1 MFVLNWRGNGRQNV
15 VGIRALLLLLLLL
28 VAEQASGV
36 QLAVMP
42 VEDLSMGDNG
52 LNPSMTGR
60 LREALGRKGYAVVE
74 EKRIIDFM
82 AKNRI
87 RWVGRLASHHVLR
100 LRQELGID
108 YLLLGSVNQVRE
120 KEPAALGISLQMIR
134 TSDAKMVWAGS
145 VQLCRADVRKFL
157 GLAEPRNLTEIE
169 DIVVGRAMEIMPPG
183 LPEISEGS
191 PENLAEEIHLTP
203 GVVKPGETMRCRI
216 RFNESNTK
224 QAGVSVSVVIGEKI
238 VEAVYLAQEQYY
250 EAAWPATGRDGRYPV
265 SVSVNSGQP
274 DRKNIFAGSF
284 LVDGQPPEIALS
296 LRGQELDGEVVL
308 RRQLTISPVLKEPEP
323 IATWEISILD
333 ASGQIVKAEDG
344 RGNLPGRFSWWG
356 QRQDGVM
363 AEDGLY
369 TVQVAVWDRAGNN
382 AAVSENFLVLRKR
395 PELNIVAEKHGEG
408 IQVDL
413 GYDGKVPLAFW
424 RVELRSG
431 SGTILQGTSGEKLP
445 ARLMVPLSSESDKIS
460 CHVYVQDVLGN
471 KVRQVIDNILALK
484 SGGEKTEDQTSE
496 KGGEEN
502 AWSVDF

>member
-1 MFVLNWRGNGRQNV
+1 MFGLNGRNGRRRKAS
-15 VGIRALLLLLLLL
+15 GIRALLLLLLLF
-28 VAEQASGV
+28 VAAPASGI

-42 VEDLSMGDNG
+42 LEDLSKGDNG
-52 LNPSMTGR
+52 LNPAMTDR
-60 LREALGRKGYAVVE
+60 LCEALGRKGFAVVE

-87 RWVGRLASHHVLR
+87 RWVGRLDSQHVLR

-120 KEPAALGISLQMIR
+120 KEPAALGISLQIIR
-134 TSDAKMVWAGS
+134 ASDAKIVWAGGA
-145 VQLCRADVRKFL
+145 QLCRADVRKFL

-169 DIVVGRAMEIMPPG
+169 DIVVGRVMEILPHE

-191 PENLAEEIHLTP
+191 TGNLAEEIHLTP
-203 GVVKPGETMRCRI
+203 EVVKPGETMRCRV
-216 RFNESNTK
+216 RFSESNME
-224 QAGVSVSVVIGEKI
+224 QAGMAVSVVVDEKVI
-238 VEAVYLAQEQYY
+238 EAVYLAQEQCY
-250 EAAWPATGRDGRYPV
+250 EAAWPAAGKDGRYPV
-265 SVSVNSGQP
+265 SVSVNRGQP
-274 DRKNIFAGSF
+274 DRKTIFAGSF

-308 RRQLTISPVLKEPEP
+308 RRQLMISPVLKEPEP

-333 ASGQIVKAEDG
+333 ASGQIVKAENG

-382 AAVSENFLVLRKR
+382 AAVSANFLVLRKR
-395 PELNIVAEKHGEG
+395 PEINIVTEKHGDKV
-408 IQVDL
+408 QVDL

-431 SGTILQGTSGEKLP
+431 SGTILQEASGEKLP

-460 CHVYVQDVLGN
+460 CHIHGQDVLGN
-471 KVRQVIDNILALK
+471 KVRQVVDNILALK
-484 SGGEKTEDQTSE
+484 SREDKTEDPADA
-496 KGGEEN
+496 KGMEEN
-502 AWSVDF
+502 DWSVDF